1 MLSLDNWSE
10 TKKETIAFRQSG
22 RFETVVDLDV
32 IGLEKRVSTEY
43 RWHGLERKRG
53 NSFVFQYTLSGEGA
67 IDIHGS
73 TFKLTPRKAFM
84 VEIPGKH
91 CYYLPDHSH
100 KWEFIFIT
108 LNGVAAKACWDRL
121 SQRYGPILDIPLES
135 RVIQKV
141 FDIYIGAT
149 EKVFE
154 DAYMSSAEAYAFL
167 MECYRL
173 LQPVKATSPFPESMN
188 DALNFIHQHYHED
201 ITIEDIADA
210 AYVSKY
216 YLIKIFQ
223 KTLNTTPAQYV
234 TNVRIEKAIELLVN
248 TEFTIRIISE
258 KIGFSND
265 NYFNKVFKKVVGIPP
280 GEFRKNKHP
289 VPFERI
295 VIH

>member
-1 MLSLDNWSE
+1 
-10 TKKETIAFRQSG
+10 
-22 RFETVVDLDV
+22 
-32 IGLEKRVSTEY
+32 
-43 RWHGLERKRG
+43 
-53 NSFVFQYTLSGEGA
+53 
-67 IDIHGS
+67 
-73 TFKLTPRKAFM
+73 
-84 VEIPGKH
+84 
-91 CYYLPDHSH
+91 
-100 KWEFIFIT
+100 
-108 LNGVAAKACWDRL
+108 
-121 SQRYGPILDIPLES
+121 
-135 RVIQKV
+135 
-141 FDIYIGAT
+141 
-149 EKVFE
+149 
-154 DAYMSSAEAYAFL
+154 
-167 MECYRL
+167 
-173 LQPVKATSPFPESMN
+173 MN

-248 TEFTIRIISE
+248 TDFTIRMISE